1 MSLDNNYPSSNLS
14 PDPTTSAR
22 VDHRDTQLDQGSNLS
37 PGPGFCPLGQAT
49 SFKRQAPSNKRL
61 TRYPIY
67 CRIKTERKH
76 MSTQKQYNGLLE
88 LDEKLNK
95 VEIEI
100 NETKHN
106 LSSLED
112 RKKILLEIINRMDSE
127 TN

>member
-1 MSLDNNYPSSNLS
+1 M
-14 PDPTTSAR
+14 
-22 VDHRDTQLDQGSNLS
+22 
-37 PGPGFCPLGQAT
+37 
-49 SFKRQAPSNKRL
+49 
-61 TRYPIY
+61 
-67 CRIKTERKH
+67 

>member
-1 MSLDNNYPSSNLS
+1 MKKLEKLGFKKITTEPGFTMYELS
-14 PDPTTSAR
+14 P
-22 VDHRDTQLDQGSNLS
+22 
-37 PGPGFCPLGQAT
+37 AT
-49 SFKRQAPSNKRL
+49 
-61 TRYPIY
+61 
-67 CRIKTERKH
+67 
-76 MSTQKQYNGLLE
+76 LE
-88 LDEKLNK
+88 LDEKLEKLNK

>member
-1 MSLDNNYPSSNLS
+1 
-14 PDPTTSAR
+14 
-22 VDHRDTQLDQGSNLS
+22 
-37 PGPGFCPLGQAT
+37 
-49 SFKRQAPSNKRL
+49 
-61 TRYPIY
+61 
-67 CRIKTERKH
+67 

-106 LSSLED
+106 LSSLEGR
-112 RKKILLEIINRMDSE
+112 RKKLLEVINRMDSE

>member
-1 MSLDNNYPSSNLS
+1 
-14 PDPTTSAR
+14 
-22 VDHRDTQLDQGSNLS
+22 
-37 PGPGFCPLGQAT
+37 
-49 SFKRQAPSNKRL
+49 
-61 TRYPIY
+61 
-67 CRIKTERKH
+67 

-112 RKKILLEIINRMDSE
+112 RKKILLEVINRMDSE

>member
-1 MSLDNNYPSSNLS
+1 MQKYNLL
-14 PDPTTSAR
+14 
-22 VDHRDTQLDQGSNLS
+22 V
-37 PGPGFCPLGQAT
+37 GPGVKYSLAAPLSRTAGPRSCNLGQAA
-49 SFKRQAPSNKRL
+49 SFKRQASSSEHL

>member
-1 MSLDNNYPSSNLS
+1 
-14 PDPTTSAR
+14 
-22 VDHRDTQLDQGSNLS
+22 
-37 PGPGFCPLGQAT
+37 
-49 SFKRQAPSNKRL
+49 
-61 TRYPIY
+61 
-67 CRIKTERKH
+67 

-106 LSSLED
+106 LSSLEGR
-112 RKKILLEIINRMDSE
+112 RKKLLEIINKIDSE

>member
-1 MSLDNNYPSSNLS
+1 
-14 PDPTTSAR
+14 
-22 VDHRDTQLDQGSNLS
+22 
-37 PGPGFCPLGQAT
+37 
-49 SFKRQAPSNKRL
+49 
-61 TRYPIY
+61 
-67 CRIKTERKH
+67 

-88 LDEKLNK
+88 LDEKLEKLNK

>member
-1 MSLDNNYPSSNLS
+1 MNKLEKLGFKKIPTEPGFTMYELS
-14 PDPTTSAR
+14 P
-22 VDHRDTQLDQGSNLS
+22 
-37 PGPGFCPLGQAT
+37 AT
-49 SFKRQAPSNKRL
+49 
-61 TRYPIY
+61 
-67 CRIKTERKH
+67 
-76 MSTQKQYNGLLE
+76 LE

>member
-1 MSLDNNYPSSNLS
+1 
-14 PDPTTSAR
+14 
-22 VDHRDTQLDQGSNLS
+22 
-37 PGPGFCPLGQAT
+37 
-49 SFKRQAPSNKRL
+49 
-61 TRYPIY
+61 
-67 CRIKTERKH
+67 

-112 RKKILLEIINRMDSE
+112 KKKNF
-127 TN
+127 

>member
-1 MSLDNNYPSSNLS
+1 
-14 PDPTTSAR
+14 
-22 VDHRDTQLDQGSNLS
+22 
-37 PGPGFCPLGQAT
+37 
-49 SFKRQAPSNKRL
+49 
-61 TRYPIY
+61 
-67 CRIKTERKH
+67 

-106 LSSLED
+106 LSSLEGR
-112 RKKILLEIINRMDSE
+112 RKKLLEIINRMDSE

>member
-14 PDPTTSAR
+14 PDPTTSALGGN
-22 VDHRDTQLDQGSNLS
+22 HYLLDLGS
-37 PGPGFCPLGQAT
+37 
-49 SFKRQAPSNKRL
+49 SFKRQAASNL

-88 LDEKLNK
+88 LDEKLDK
-95 VEIEI
+95 VKIEI

-106 LSSLED
+106 LSSLEGR
-112 RKKILLEIINRMDSE
+112 RKKLLEIINRMDSE